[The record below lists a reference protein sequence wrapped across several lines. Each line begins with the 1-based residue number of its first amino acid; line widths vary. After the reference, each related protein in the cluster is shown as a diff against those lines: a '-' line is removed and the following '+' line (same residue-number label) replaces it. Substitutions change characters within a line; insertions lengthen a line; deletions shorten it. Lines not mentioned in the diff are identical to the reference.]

1 MKSGSSSFRLLNLSS
16 DSISSGWALL
26 YNHSTRDFRILHLA
40 NLTKNGH
47 FSLIHVPHAIY
58 TSLLGPIIRIL
69 LPTPD
74 TNPLSG
80 PEKPFSPYHEFLNI
94 SVTPI
99 EASIVCSVSWA
110 DHVFQPFIASLPSNF
125 RDQITISHES
135 YVVFS
140 VGGAG
145 TEAGQRVMDLT
156 APLAMAGI
164 PIFFITTYYTDFILV
179 PTTHRSSVIQALL
192 SQGYEFSAPDQ
203 AYVAP
208 TSLSHSRG
216 LSDSLTQRIVN
227 NPPSTPPPSSI
238 AELQMRT
245 FAHLKKRKVV
255 PFIADGLHLVQC
267 SGKRR
272 DDEWCDRPASNGTS
286 NGNGWD
292 HGQQMSSWLN
302 TIDPKLYTGLIV
314 ALANTPRFLSI
325 TLTSEDAPSLLIDKN
340 LLPMFGD
347 SITGD
352 AEGDLVPIFLDLAGL
367 PEGSTG
373 IVCGVAGK
381 LVNGLSLGGD
391 VGIASEL
398 SYLST
403 ARAGAVI
410 LSGESAARGLEVLRP
425 LLED

>member
-1 MKSGSSSFRLLNLSS
+1 M
-16 DSISSGWALL
+16 
-26 YNHSTRDFRILHLA
+26 
-40 NLTKNGH
+40 
-47 FSLIHVPHAIY
+47 Y
-58 TSLLGPIIRIL
+58 TSLLGPIIKVL

-80 PEKPFSPYHEFLNI
+80 PERPFHPHHEFLNI

-110 DHVFQPFIASLPSNF
+110 QHVFEPFIASLPSNF
-125 RDQITISHES
+125 QSQITISHES

-179 PTTHRSSVIQALL
+179 PTTHRASVVQALL
-192 SQGYEFSAPDQ
+192 SRGYEFSAQDQ
-203 AYVAP
+203 VYVAP

-216 LSDSLTQRIVN
+216 LSSGSGSFEN
-227 NPPSTPPPSSI
+227 NPPATPPPSSI

-245 FAHLKKRKVV
+245 FAQLKKRKVV
-255 PFIADGLHLVQC
+255 PFINPGLHLVQC
-267 SGKRR
+267 SGKKR
-272 DDEWCDRPASNGTS
+272 DDDWAGRPGSNGTS
-286 NGNGWD
+286 SGNGSD
-292 HGQQMSSWLN
+292 GGYPMSSWLN
-302 TIDPKLYTGLIV
+302 NIDSKLYTGLIV
-314 ALANTPRFLSI
+314 ALANTPRFLSV
-325 TLTSEDAPSLLIDKN
+325 TLTLEDAPSLLIDKN
-340 LLPMFGD
+340 LLAMFGD

-381 LVNGLSLGGD
+381 LVDGLSLGGD
-391 VGIASEL
+391 VGIGSEL

-403 ARAGAVI
+403 ARAGTVI
-410 LSGESAARGLEVLRP
+410 VSGEKAGRGLEVLKP
-425 LLED
+425 LLEEE

>member
-1 MKSGSSSFRLLNLSS
+1 
-16 DSISSGWALL
+16 
-26 YNHSTRDFRILHLA
+26 
-40 NLTKNGH
+40 
-47 FSLIHVPHAIY
+47 
-58 TSLLGPIIRIL
+58 
-69 LPTPD
+69 
-74 TNPLSG
+74 
-80 PEKPFSPYHEFLNI
+80 
-94 SVTPI
+94 
-99 EASIVCSVSWA
+99 
-110 DHVFQPFIASLPSNF
+110 
-125 RDQITISHES
+125 
-135 YVVFS
+135 
-140 VGGAG
+140 
-145 TEAGQRVMDLT
+145 MDLT

-192 SQGYEFSAPDQ
+192 SRGYEFSAPDQ

-216 LSDSLTQRIVN
+216 LSSGVPSHD
-227 NPPSTPPPSSI
+227 PPATPPPSSI

-255 PFIADGLHLVQC
+255 PFIEDGLRLVQC

-272 DDEWCDRPASNGTS
+272 DDEWAGGRPGSNGTS
-286 NGNGWD
+286 SNGNGSD
-292 HGQQMSSWLN
+292 GGYPMSSWLN
-302 TIDPKLYTGLIV
+302 TIDSKLYTGLIV
-314 ALANTPRFLSI
+314 ALANTPRFLSV
-325 TLTSEDAPSLLIDKN
+325 TLTLEDAPSLLIDKN
-340 LLPMFGD
+340 LLAMFGD

-381 LVNGLSLGGD
+381 LVGVLSSGGE
-391 VGIASEL
+391 VGTEL

-410 LSGESAARGLEVLRP
+410 LSGEKAARGLEVLKP
-425 LLED
+425 LLEEEEERE